1 MNQKYNILHIIGDLL
16 LNLFGNQS
24 GTIEVGTGPI
34 EIGVKPLFCF

>member
-24 GTIEVGTGPI
+24 GTF
-34 EIGVKPLFCF
+34 EIGMKSLFYFLAI